1 MKTQPQTTPT
11 TGPDLVA
18 RRKELLQRLND
29 GDAHIASAKRIG
41 IDTDRWETL
50 WIELLREYEH
60 VCRDLNAAAGEEIP
74 QAA

>member
-1 MKTQPQTTPT
+1 MKIQPRTTFTPSAELT
-11 TGPDLVA
+11 A
-18 RRKELLQRLND
+18 RRTELLHRLND